1 MTQTTPTEMPSAN
14 NVSSLGETSS
24 TVPVGPSCSSALSAV
39 HRTVIFATA
48 TVSNDIPAPA
58 DFPTAVLPMGAESFI
73 ERIFGELSDLGLR
86 EVDMVVSDRPE
97 ALRLMLGGGERWGIT
112 LRWHLAK
119 TSATPYA
126 LLRHIATGAQRV
138 LIGHADHWVSSRT
151 LSSLQAQNG
160 IAIDAGTSQWC
171 GWASITG
178 DALAFANSATNMATL
193 ARDICADRD
202 LKRLQAECSDYAFA
216 GNAAQLLAVQ
226 ERELDIGSASAPDAW
241 IRTPWGAM
249 SPDASV
255 SSKAL
260 MQGPVLVGPG
270 CFVHANAHVG
280 PFVVLSS
287 DVIIAADAHVSNSL
301 VMADTFLDLGV
312 KLHGAIANG
321 NLIQSVSRGVRIDM
335 TEGVDSLLLHSD
347 LEPVALRWVGQAAA
361 AAILVILLP
370 WFIVDLCY
378 RKLTVTPG
386 RWIVRLVVGA
396 RPSGPTTLLE
406 LRVAPAGTTA
416 YTSRAWYFGGLLDV
430 AQGRRCWFGV
440 RPRSAAEWE
449 ALSADWQRI
458 FAKVSIGLFHAPA
471 WADVDPRVQVEAF
484 AVADAYMAVRRSFWQ
499 RCLICCTILL
509 GYAKPKPHVISLL
522 PAQALPDAQTYQ
534 GYPP

>member
-1 MTQTTPTEMPSAN
+1 MTQTTPTEMPSAT
-14 NVSSLGETSS
+14 NVSAHGETSS
-24 TVPVGPSCSSALSAV
+24 TVPVGPPCSRVLSAV

-48 TVSNDIPAPA
+48 TVSSDIPAPA
-58 DFPTAVLPMGAESFI
+58 DFPTAVLPMGAVSFI
-73 ERIFGELSDLGLR
+73 ERILGELSDLGLR
-86 EVDMVVSDRPE
+86 EVDLVVSDQPE
-97 ALRLMLGGGERWGIT
+97 ALRLLLGGGERWGIT

-138 LIGHADHWVSSRT
+138 LIGHADHWVSSML
-151 LSSLQAQNG
+151 LSSLQVQDG
-160 IAIDAGTSQWC
+160 VAIDASSSQWC
-171 GWASITG
+171 GWACITG
-178 DALAFANSATNMATL
+178 GALAFANSETTMATL
-193 ARDICADRD
+193 ARGIGADRD
-202 LKRLQAECSDYAFA
+202 LKRLQADYNDYAFA
-216 GNAAQLLAVQ
+216 GNATQLLAVQ
-226 ERELDIGSASAPDAW
+226 ERALDIDDASVPAAW

-249 SPDASV
+249 SPEASV

-280 PFVVLSS
+280 PFVVLAS
-287 DVIIAADAHVSNSL
+287 DVIIAADVHVSNSL
-301 VMADTFLDLGV
+301 VMTDTFLDAGV

-321 NLIQSVSRGVRIDM
+321 NLIQSVSRGVRINM
-335 TEGVDSLLLHSD
+335 TEGVDSLLLHGD

-370 WFIVDLCY
+370 WFVVDLCY
-378 RKLTVTPG
+378 RKLTMTPS
-386 RWIVRLVVGA
+386 RWNVRWVVGA
-396 RPSGPTTLLE
+396 RPSDPTTLLE
-406 LRVAPAGTTA
+406 LRTAPAATTA

-458 FAKVSIGLFHAPA
+458 FTRVSIGLFHAPA
-471 WADVDPRVQVEAF
+471 WADVDPRIQVEAF

-499 RCLICCTILL
+499 RCLVCCTIVLC
-509 GYAKPKPHVISLL
+509 YVKPKQHVISRH
-522 PAQALPDAQTYQ
+522 PSQALPNTQTYQ

>member
-1 MTQTTPTEMPSAN
+1 MRLTKPTALLSAK
-14 NVSSLGETSS
+14 SALTHGKTSA
-24 TVPVGPSCSSALSAV
+24 TDPVGLSCGSDGCAV

-48 TVSNDIPAPA
+48 TVSSDIPAPS
-58 DFPTAVLPMGAESFI
+58 DFPTAMLPMGAESFI

-86 EVDMVVSDRPE
+86 EVDLVVSDQPE

-138 LIGHADHWVSSRT
+138 LIGHADQWVSSRL
-151 LSSLQAQNG
+151 LSSLQAQDG
-160 IAIDAGTSQWC
+160 IAMDSGSGQWC
-171 GWASITG
+171 GWACITG
-178 DALAFANSATNMATL
+178 GDLGFANSATTTVTL
-193 ARDICADRD
+193 AQEIGANRD
-202 LKRLQAECSDYAFA
+202 LKRLQAESSDYAFA
-216 GNAAQLLAVQ
+216 GTATQLLAVQ
-226 ERELDIGSASAPDAW
+226 EKALCSDADSVPAAW

-255 SSKAL
+255 SPKAL

-280 PFVVLSS
+280 PCVVLAR
-287 DVIIAADAHVSNSL
+287 DVVIAADTDVSNSL
-301 VMADTFLDLGV
+301 VLADTFLDEGV

-321 NLIQSVSRGVRIDM
+321 NLIQSVSRGIRIDM
-335 TEGVDSLLLHSD
+335 TEGVDSLLQHGD
-347 LEPVALRWVGQAAA
+347 LEPVALRLVGQAAA

-370 WFIVDLCY
+370 WFIVDFCY
-378 RKLTVTPG
+378 RKLTMTPS
-386 RWIVRLVVGA
+386 RWSARWVVGA

-406 LRVAPAGTTA
+406 LRTAPAATTA
-416 YTSRAWYFGGLLDV
+416 YASRAWYFGGLLDV

-458 FAKVSIGLFHAPA
+458 FARVSIGLFHAPA
-471 WADVDPRVQVEAF
+471 WADVDPRVQVEAL

-499 RCLICCTILL
+499 RCLICFTIVL
-509 GYAKPKPHVISLL
+509 GYAKPKPHVISRL
-522 PAQALPDAQTYQ
+522 PAQALPDTQTYQ
-534 GYPP
+534 GHRP

>member
-1 MTQTTPTEMPSAN
+1 MTPTTPTEMPWKNNPSAH
-14 NVSSLGETSS
+14 GKTSA
-24 TVPVGPSCSSALSAV
+24 TVPVGPSCSNALRAV
-39 HRTVIFATA
+39 HRVVIFATA
-48 TVSNDIPAPA
+48 TVASDIPAPA

-73 ERIFGELSDLGLR
+73 ARILGELSDLGLR
-86 EVDMVVSDRPE
+86 EVDLVVSDQPE
-97 ALRLMLGGGERWGIT
+97 ALRLLLGGGERWGIT

-119 TSATPYA
+119 TSTTPYA

-138 LIGHADHWVSSRT
+138 LIGHADRWVSSKL
-151 LSSLQAQNG
+151 LSSLQAQDG
-160 IAIDAGTSQWC
+160 IAIDAGSGQWC
-171 GWASITG
+171 GWACVTG
-178 DALAFANSATNMATL
+178 GALAFANSATIMATL
-193 ARDICADRD
+193 AREIRADRD
-202 LKRLQAECSDYAFA
+202 LKQLQAECNDYAFA

-226 ERELDIGSASAPDAW
+226 ERALGIDAASVPAAW

-280 PFVVLSS
+280 PWVVLSS

-301 VMADTFLDLGV
+301 VMTDTFLDAGV

-321 NLIQSVSRGVRIDM
+321 NLIQSVSRGIRINM
-335 TEGVDSLLLHSD
+335 TEGVESILLHSD
-347 LEPVALRWVGQAAA
+347 LEQVALRWAGQATAA
-361 AAILVILLP
+361 AFLVILLP

-378 RKLTVTPG
+378 SKLTMTPS
-386 RWIVRLVVGA
+386 RWSARWVVGA
-396 RPSGPTTLLE
+396 KPSGPTTLLE
-406 LRVAPAGTTA
+406 LRTAPAAPTA

-440 RPRSAAEWE
+440 RPRSVTEWE
-449 ALSADWQRI
+449 DLSADWQRI
-458 FAKVSIGLFHAPA
+458 FARASTGLFHAPA

-499 RCLICCTILL
+499 RFLICCTIVL
-509 GYAKPKPHVISLL
+509 GYAKPKRHVISRL
-522 PAQALPDAQTYQ
+522 PAQALPDTQTYQ